1 MEQQAWA
8 GKQGKDLWK
17 EGEEDRI
24 AGRGKR
30 KNASGTE
37 LSFGKFSHAEGMRQ
51 VAPHYHEAEMSHG
64 AQLLPPAVNNS
75 DDINKRVNR
84 ACKRPFSSG

>member
-1 MEQQAWA
+1 MWGMEQQAWA

-30 KNASGTE
+30 ENASGTE
-37 LSFGKFSHAEGMRQ
+37 LSFGKFSHAEGN
-51 VAPHYHEAEMSHG
+51 AAGGTPLS
-64 AQLLPPAVNNS
+64 
-75 DDINKRVNR
+75 
-84 ACKRPFSSG
+84 